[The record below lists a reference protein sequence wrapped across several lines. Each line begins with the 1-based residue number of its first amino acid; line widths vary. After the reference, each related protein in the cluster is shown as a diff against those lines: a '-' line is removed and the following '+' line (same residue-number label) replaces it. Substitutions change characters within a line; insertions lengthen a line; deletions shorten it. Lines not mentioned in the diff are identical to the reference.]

1 MDFNENL
8 FLFCCNICQGGAWK
22 YAFPGRARERETKD
36 AKKGDN
42 PVKLKIC
49 HPSEIFMDTAVNKV
63 VAESPNGNFCIL
75 PRHIDTVMA
84 LVPGILAYFN
94 DAGEELFLAING
106 GILVKQG
113 DKVLIATRMAIKG
126 ELGTLRK
133 KVKEFMDEVD
143 EKERKTLSSLVRLEA
158 DFIHRFLEIGKN
170 V

>member
-1 MDFNENL
+1 MDFKENL

>member
-1 MDFNENL
+1 MRLE
-8 FLFCCNICQGGAWK
+8 
-22 YAFPGRARERETKD
+22 
-36 AKKGDN
+36 
-42 PVKLKIC
+42 IC

-63 VAESPNGNFCIL
+63 VAESPNGSFCIL
-75 PRHIDTVMA
+75 PRHIDTAMA

-106 GILVKQG
+106 GILIKQG

-126 ELGTLRK
+126 ELGTLKK
-133 KVKEFMDEVD
+133 KVQDFMDKID
-143 EKERKTLSSLVRLEA
+143 EKERKTLSSLARLEA

>member
-1 MDFNENL
+1 M
-8 FLFCCNICQGGAWK
+8 
-22 YAFPGRARERETKD
+22 
-36 AKKGDN
+36 
-42 PVKLKIC
+42 KLKIC

-63 VAESPNGNFCIL
+63 VAESPRGSFCIL
-75 PRHIDTVMA
+75 PRHIDMVMA

-113 DKVLIATRMAIKG
+113 DKVFIATRMAIKG

-143 EKERKTLSSLVRLEA
+143 EKERKTLSSLARLEA

>member
-1 MDFNENL
+1 VRLE
-8 FLFCCNICQGGAWK
+8 
-22 YAFPGRARERETKD
+22 
-36 AKKGDN
+36 
-42 PVKLKIC
+42 IC

-63 VAESPNGNFCIL
+63 VAESPNGSFCIL
-75 PRHIDTVMA
+75 PRHIDTAMA

-106 GILVKQG
+106 GILIKQG

-126 ELGTLRK
+126 ELGTLKK
-133 KVKEFMDEVD
+133 KVQDFMDKID
-143 EKERKTLSSLVRLEA
+143 EKERKTLSSLARLEA